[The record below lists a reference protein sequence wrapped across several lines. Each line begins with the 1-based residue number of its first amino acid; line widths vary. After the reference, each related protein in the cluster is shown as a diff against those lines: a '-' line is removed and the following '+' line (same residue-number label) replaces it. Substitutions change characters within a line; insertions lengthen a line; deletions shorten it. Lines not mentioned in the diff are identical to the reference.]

1 MDRSQYL
8 QGLHEH
14 IIDLVDDPLLE
25 NLFSQVRSRA
35 MQYELLPEPP
45 EVAFTFDR
53 QKLWNSYDQIFVDGS
68 LLYREGAIDSS
79 QLNRWVR
86 KSAQAYEY
94 LSKFLPD
101 EQREILLVNSALC
114 YQIAGYRANAQCL
127 SRQVKA
133 EYLVEDKE
141 TQYDQQ
147 LAKLFLTA
155 VVDYLKNDI
164 KNLQITSDRAISITQ
179 DSQSLALEGLEADD
193 LAATKVFSLVRFPF
207 FRKQ

>member
-45 EVAFTFDR
+45 EVAFTFDP

-179 DSQSLALEGLEADD
+179 DSQNYQLVFLLFLESFL
-193 LAATKVFSLVRFPF
+193 LNPIL
-207 FRKQ
+207 